1 MEKLAAV
8 RPTAMASMEMAY
20 RAGVKLAYG
29 TDLLGI
35 LHDEQSREFR
45 IRAEVMA
52 PSDILQQA
60 TINAARLFN
69 REGELGELVPGAR
82 ADILAIDGNPL
93 DDLTLL
99 EGQGRHMALIMKDG
113 EAVKNELN

>member
-1 MEKLAAV
+1 M
-8 RPTAMASMEMAY
+8 
-20 RAGVKLAYG
+20 
-29 TDLLGI
+29 
-35 LHDEQSREFR
+35 
-45 IRAEVMA
+45 
-52 PSDILQQA
+52 
-60 TINAARLFN
+60 
-69 REGELGELVPGAR
+69 PGAR